1 MKALRVLLAAAAA
14 FALGLANAQFPN
26 KPIRIVVANPP
37 GGQTDVATRII
48 AAEMQNILKQPI
60 IIENKPGANSNLGAD
75 WVKTQPADGYT
86 LIVTAI
92 NNFGS
97 NPALI
102 KNMPFDPLGDFRV
115 ITQTIASTNVI
126 VVAPTSRFRNL
137 QEIVNE
143 ARANPG
149 KLTFG
154 TAGAGSSMFLFME
167 LLKNMSGTAM
177 LQVPYQG
184 SAKANIDVMGG
195 QIDMQ
200 FDSMPGASAL
210 IKDGRLRP
218 IAVSSA
224 KRSHVLPDVPTVA
237 EAGVPGFEAESWLG
251 FAAPKGT
258 PDDVIMILNKATNQ
272 ALQTPKVRDQL
283 LAMGTRPVGGTPE
296 EFTKFVANQIATWK
310 KVVSDNKI
318 PPR

>member
-1 MKALRVLLAAAAA
+1 MKALRVVLAAVATLAM
-14 FALGLANAQFPN
+14 GMANAQFPN

-48 AAEMQNILKQPI
+48 AAEMQDILKQPI

-102 KNMPFDPLGDFRV
+102 KNMPFDPLGDFKM

-126 VVAPTSRFRNL
+126 VVAPDSRFKTL
-137 QEIVNE
+137 QDIINE

-167 LLKNMSGTAM
+167 LLKNMTRTEM

-210 IKDGRLRP
+210 IKAGRLRP

-224 KRSHVLPDVPTVA
+224 KRSPVLPDVPTVA

-296 EFTKFVANQIATWK
+296 EFTRFVANQITTWK
-310 KVVSDNKI
+310 KVVKDNKI
-318 PPR
+318 EPK